1 MACVSMP
8 AAPTSGPRRG
18 RCRPAARR
26 PDTPPMSL
34 RHQEDLLD
42 RHLSELLG
50 DIEPAARELLHRH
63 LQWVTVS
70 GGQVLLSQ
78 GEAGDSMYLVISGRL
93 RAYQRL
99 DDGSERA
106 IREMGRGQ
114 VIGELSLFTD
124 EPRSA
129 TIVAI
134 RDSVLV
140 RLGKAAFDELLASSS
155 RLSVLLTRQII
166 HRLQNPQTGAQARP
180 VAVALLAVT
189 AGVDLPGFA
198 QRLAV
203 QLARQGRV
211 AVVDA
216 AAVDRALQQPGL
228 ARSAPGHFAA
238 DHAIGL
244 HLDAVEAAHDF
255 VLLVGDEG
263 VSGWTHRCAR
273 RSDELLLLADAD
285 QPPEVHA
292 VERECLTHDLGR
304 AEAVETLVLL
314 HPAERRSPRHTR
326 RWLDRRPVSHH
337 LHLRPALDRD
347 LARLARLLGGTA
359 VGLVLAGGGARGFA
373 HLGVYRALLE
383 RGVEIDCVG
392 GTSMG
397 AVMATLVASDRP
409 LDELMAVVRRAFHVN
424 PTGDFNLLPLVS
436 LIAGRRLRRV
446 IREAMVELTGFEAEA
461 EDLWKPFYCVASN
474 YTQAREQLVQR
485 GPLVQA
491 LLASIAIP
499 GALPPVLHQGDLL
512 CDGGTFNNFPV
523 DVMRGMRGVGK
534 VVGVDLSF
542 RRPRRLEFDEVPGTW
557 ALLRDRLRPRRR
569 RRYRMPSLMAY
580 LMNVTVLYS
589 TSRQRQ
595 AQRLTDVYFNPPLD
609 RVGMLQWKR
618 LDDIV
623 QQGLEHARQV
633 LDGQP
638 AALPAAGDD

>member
-1 MACVSMP
+1 M
-8 AAPTSGPRRG
+8 T
-18 RCRPAARR
+18 ARF
-26 PDTPPMSL
+26 
-34 RHQEDLLD
+34 QQDLLD
-42 RHLSELLG
+42 RHLQDLLG
-50 DIEPAARELLHRH
+50 ELEPAARSLLHRH
-63 LQWVTVS
+63 LQWVTIA
-70 GGQVLLSQ
+70 GGRTLLTQ
-78 GEAGDSMYLVISGRL
+78 GDAGDSMYLVISGRL
-93 RAYQRL
+93 RAYQRM
-99 DDGSERA
+99 DDGTERA

-129 TIVAI
+129 TIVAV
-134 RDSVLV
+134 RDSLLV
-140 RLGKAAFDELLASSS
+140 RLGKQAFDELLASSS

-166 HRLQNPQTGAQARP
+166 HRLQNPQPGAGQSRP
-180 VAVALLAVT
+180 VAIALLAVT
-189 AGVDLPGFA
+189 AGVDLPAFA
-198 QRLAV
+198 ERLRGH
-203 QLARQGRV
+203 LARHGRV

-216 AAVDRALQQPGL
+216 PSVDRALQQPGL
-228 ARSAPGHFAA
+228 ARSTPGEFHA
-238 DHAIGL
+238 DHEIGL
-244 HLDAVEAAHDF
+244 HLDAVEAASDF
-255 VLLVGDEG
+255 VLLVADDG
-263 VSGWTHRCAR
+263 VTGWTQRCAR
-273 RSDELLLLADAD
+273 RSDEVLLLADAD

-292 VERECLTHDLGR
+292 VERECLTHALGR

-314 HPAERRSPRHTR
+314 HPADRRSPRHTR
-326 RWLDRRPVSHH
+326 RWLDRRPVNHH
-337 LHLRPALDRD
+337 VHLRPALDRD
-347 LARLARLLGGTA
+347 LARLARLLSGTA

-397 AVMATLVASDRP
+397 SVMATLVASDRP
-409 LDELMAVVRRAFHVN
+409 LDELMTVVRTAFRAN

-446 IREAMVELTGFEAEA
+446 IRDAVTSLLGFEADV
-461 EDLWKPFYCVASN
+461 EDLWKNFYCVASN

-523 DVMRGMRGVGK
+523 DIMRGMRGVGR

-542 RRPRRLEFDEVPGTW
+542 RRPRPLEFDEVPGTW
-557 ALLRDRLRPRRR
+557 ALLRDRLRPRRH
-569 RRYRMPSLMAY
+569 RRYRLPSLMAY

-618 LDDIV
+618 LEDIV
-623 QQGLEHARQV
+623 QQGLAHARTV
-633 LDGQP
+633 LDELPPGR
-638 AALPAAGDD
+638 LPALQPGDD

>member
-1 MACVSMP
+1 
-8 AAPTSGPRRG
+8 
-18 RCRPAARR
+18 
-26 PDTPPMSL
+26 MSL

-42 RHLSELLG
+42 RHLTELLG
-50 DIEPAARELLHRH
+50 DIEPAARALLHRH
-63 LQWVTVS
+63 LQWVTVA

-93 RAYQRL
+93 RAYQQL

-140 RLGKAAFDELLASSS
+140 RLGKAAFDELLASSA

-166 HRLQNPQTGAQARP
+166 HRLQNPQTGGQARP
-180 VAVALLAVT
+180 VAVALLAVS
-189 AGVDLPGFA
+189 AGIDLAGFGG
-198 QRLAV
+198 RLAA
-203 QLARQGRV
+203 QLARHGRV

-216 AAVDRALQQPGL
+216 AAVDEALQQPGL
-228 ARSAPGHFAA
+228 ARSPPGEFAA

-255 VLLVGDEG
+255 VLLIGDEG
-263 VSGWTHRCAR
+263 VTGWTRRCAR

-347 LARLARLLGGTA
+347 LARLARLLSGTA

-424 PTGDFNLLPLVS
+424 PTGDFNVLPLVS

-446 IREAMVELTGFEAEA
+446 IREAVVELTGFEAEA

-523 DVMRGMRGVGK
+523 DVMRGLRGVGQ

-542 RRPRRLEFDEVPGTW
+542 RRPRPLAFDEVPGTW
-557 ALLRDRLRPRRR
+557 ALLRDRLRPRHL

-633 LDGQP
+633 LDQQP
-638 AALPAAGDD
+638 AGKPAAMPAAGDD